1 MEGVAMVAA
10 LVFIFGVVVA
20 KVMTTQ
26 LVGRMNKQIG
36 QVASVKQ
43 EALNRLKTAQGQ
55 KMVIEKNRAILDKK
69 KTKTAKQIAR
79 LKKEMQGFKEE
90 ETARRQR
97 SEARKIG

>member
-1 MEGVAMVAA
+1 MESFAMIMA
-10 LVFIFGVVVA
+10 LVFTFAVVVA

-26 LVGRMNKQIG
+26 LVGRMNRQVS

-55 KMVIEKNRAILDKK
+55 KMVVTKNKAILDKK
-69 KTKTAKQIAR
+69 KTKVSKAIGR

-90 ETARRQR
+90 EAARRSR

>member
-69 KTKTAKQIAR
+69 KNKTAKQIAR
-79 LKKEMQGFKEE
+79 LKKEMQEFKGEE
-90 ETARRQR
+90 AARRQR
-97 SEARKIG
+97 SESRKIG